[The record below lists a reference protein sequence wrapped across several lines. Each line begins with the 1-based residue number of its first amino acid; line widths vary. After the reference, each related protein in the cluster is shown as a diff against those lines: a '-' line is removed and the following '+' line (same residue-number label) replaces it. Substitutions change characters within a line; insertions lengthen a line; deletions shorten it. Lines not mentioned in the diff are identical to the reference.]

1 MSEAKPPVDEATLES
16 DVDPI
21 EDVLNVD
28 PPIDEIKAKKKV
40 LPKALKIGLGDER
53 WRPFFGRTSIDESS
67 RTCERAARRQNCR
80 QS

>member
-28 PPIDEIKAKKKV
+28 PPIDEIKAKKQV
-40 LPKALKIGLGDER
+40 LPKA
-53 WRPFFGRTSIDESS
+53 
-67 RTCERAARRQNCR
+67 
-80 QS
+80 